1 MLIDIYYVLK
11 TGAPY
16 EDIIAEAV
24 NEKAVKKR
32 ELSMIRS
39 LEKAGYSGMK
49 AATA

>member
-11 TGAPY
+11 TDEPYQDIGANVVH
-16 EDIIAEAV
+16 ERTIKI
-24 NEKAVKKR
+24 R
-32 ELSMIRS
+32 EQSMIRS